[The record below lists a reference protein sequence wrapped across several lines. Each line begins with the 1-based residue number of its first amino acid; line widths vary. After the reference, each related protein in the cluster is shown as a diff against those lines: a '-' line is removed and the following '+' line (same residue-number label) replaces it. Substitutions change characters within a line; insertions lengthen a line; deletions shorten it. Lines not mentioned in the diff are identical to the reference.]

1 MQIPQSQI
9 LTTRHLNRVFD
20 KTVATYKFYWFLGIL
35 DLFVKQGKTK
45 MNVWEIMISMVANAW
60 YPVNYFRL
68 SFGKSESLYE
78 AILALQRENNIP
90 INIGIKDLI
99 ILLQALTQRPEI
111 RKQLNFLQLNVP
123 FRFLRPWIDT
133 SDDREMV
140 KRSQTFESGCLYK
153 LEKENG
159 TLWIELN
166 PIWLTYLQENYDILS
181 SFAYWGLTN
190 FLQVRNPNVP
200 NIPNKL
206 IKKEERNS
214 LSAQRKFWNIAINAG
229 LEVRCLYTNKLLVER
244 EYDLDHFIPW
254 SFVSHDLLWNL
265 MPADSSINSSKSN
278 KLPDLNLYLPKLA
291 ETHQAALRI
300 NLEKGK
306 QDKLLEDYLSLGF
319 TPQEIVQ
326 MNQERLLDCFS
337 QTFSI
342 FLEVK
347 IVFNQSVHGDRTD
360 NGNYTGD
367 GIAQLHYIRNILRN
381 LLRDGGESIGSCGVV
396 TSCVL
401 RKGYG
406 STAKKHHGE
415 HLHAIGTEEILSK
428 LFNFL
433 HFFLTFYRFC

>member
-1 MQIPQSQI
+1 
-9 LTTRHLNRVFD
+9 
-20 KTVATYKFYWFLGIL
+20 
-35 DLFVKQGKTK
+35 

-90 INIGIKDLI
+90 INIGMKDLT
-99 ILLQALTQRPEI
+99 ILLQTLIQRSDI
-111 RKQLNFLQLNVP
+111 RKQLNFLQMNVP

-140 KRSQTFESGCLYK
+140 KRSQTFENGCLYK

-159 TLWIELN
+159 MLSIELN
-166 PIWLTYLQENYDILS
+166 PVWLTYLQENYDILS
-181 SFAYWGLTN
+181 SFTYWGLTN

-214 LSAQRKFWNIAINAG
+214 LTAQRKFWNTVINEG
-229 LEVRCLYTNKLLVER
+229 LEVRCLYTDKLLVER

-278 KLPDLNLYLPKLA
+278 KLPNLNLYLPKLA
-291 ETHQAALRI
+291 EAHQAALQI

-306 QDKLLEDYLSLGF
+306 QDKLLEDYLSLGY
-319 TPQEIVQ
+319 TSQEIVQ
-326 MNQERLLDCFS
+326 MDREHLLDCFS
-337 QTFSI
+337 QTFTPM
-342 FLEVK
+342 
-347 IVFNQSVHGDRTD
+347 NQ
-360 NGNYTGD
+360 
-367 GIAQLHYIRNILRN
+367 IALNM
-381 LLRDGGESIGSCGVV
+381 GFESW
-396 TSCVL
+396 
-401 RKGYG
+401 KY
-406 STAKKHHGE
+406 
-415 HLHAIGTEEILSK
+415 
-428 LFNFL
+428 
-433 HFFLTFYRFC
+433 

>member
-1 MQIPQSQI
+1 MFNMLIPQSNI

-20 KTVATYKFYWFLGIL
+20 KTVATYKYYWFLGIL
-35 DLFVKQGKTK
+35 DLYVKQGKTR
-45 MNVWEIMISMVANAW
+45 MDVWEIMISMVANAW

-78 AILALQRENNIP
+78 AILTLQRENNIP
-90 INIGIKDLI
+90 INIGVKDLI
-99 ILLQALTQRPEI
+99 DLLQSMVQRPDI

-140 KRSQTFESGCLYK
+140 KRSQTFENGCLYK
-153 LEKENG
+153 LVKENG

-166 PIWLTYLQENYDILS
+166 PSWLVYLQENYDILS

-206 IKKEERNS
+206 IKREERNS
-214 LSAQRKFWNIAINAG
+214 LSAQRKFWNIAINGG
-229 LEVRCLYTNKLLVER
+229 LEVRCLYTNKVLE
-244 EYDLDHFIPW
+244 EQDYDLDHFIPW

-291 ETHQAALRI
+291 EAHQAALRI

-306 QDKLLEDYLSLGF
+306 QVKLLEDYLSLGH
-319 TPQEIVQ
+319 TPQDIIKMDKEH
-326 MNQERLLDCFS
+326 LLDCFY
-337 QTFSI
+337 QTFTPMY
-342 FLEVK
+342 
-347 IVFNQSVHGDRTD
+347 Q
-360 NGNYTGD
+360 
-367 GIAQLHYIRNILRN
+367 IAQNMGFESWK
-381 LLRDGGESIGSCGVV
+381 RDC
-396 TSCVL
+396 L
-401 RKGYG
+401 
-406 STAKKHHGE
+406 
-415 HLHAIGTEEILSK
+415 
-428 LFNFL
+428 
-433 HFFLTFYRFC
+433 

>member
-140 KRSQTFESGCLYK
+140 KRSQTFENGCLYK

-159 TLWIELN
+159 EVASVETL
-166 PIWLTYLQENYDILS
+166 
-181 SFAYWGLTN
+181 
-190 FLQVRNPNVP
+190 
-200 NIPNKL
+200 
-206 IKKEERNS
+206 KEVIRV
-214 LSAQRKFWNIAINAG
+214 K
-229 LEVRCLYTNKLLVER
+229 Y
-244 EYDLDHFIPW
+244 
-254 SFVSHDLLWNL
+254 
-265 MPADSSINSSKSN
+265 
-278 KLPDLNLYLPKLA
+278 
-291 ETHQAALRI
+291 
-300 NLEKGK
+300 
-306 QDKLLEDYLSLGF
+306 QDGEDVYF
-319 TPQEIVQ
+319 
-326 MNQERLLDCFS
+326 
-337 QTFSI
+337 
-342 FLEVK
+342 
-347 IVFNQSVHGDRTD
+347 
-360 NGNYTGD
+360 
-367 GIAQLHYIRNILRN
+367 
-381 LLRDGGESIGSCGVV
+381 
-396 TSCVL
+396 
-401 RKGYG
+401 
-406 STAKKHHGE
+406 KKHE
-415 HLHAIGTEEILSK
+415 AKDVVVIKDAVVDDEKLDVDSAEDLEELRMLERMERDDKKNTTQEDI
-428 LFNFL
+428 
-433 HFFLTFYRFC
+433 

>member
-20 KTVATYKFYWFLGIL
+20 KTVATYKYYWFLGIL
-35 DLFVKQGKTK
+35 DLYVKQGKTR

-78 AILALQRENNIP
+78 AILILQRENNIP
-90 INIGIKDLI
+90 INIGVSDLTDM
-99 ILLQALTQRPEI
+99 LHLMVQRPEI

-140 KRSQTFESGCLYK
+140 KRSQTFENGCLYK
-153 LEKENG
+153 LVKEDG
-159 TLWIELN
+159 TLWVELN
-166 PIWLTYLQENYDILS
+166 PSWLVYLQENYDILS

-214 LSAQRKFWNIAINAG
+214 LSAQRKFWNIAING
-229 LEVRCLYTNKLLVER
+229 GQEVRCLYTNKVLEER
-244 EYDLDHFIPW
+244 DYDLDHFIPW

-291 ETHQAALRI
+291 EAHQAALRI

-306 QDKLLEDYLSLGF
+306 QVKLLEDYLSLGH
-319 TPQEIVQ
+319 TPQDLVKMDREH
-326 MNQERLLDCFS
+326 LLDCFY
-337 QTFSI
+337 QTFTPL
-342 FLEVK
+342 F
-347 IVFNQSVHGDRTD
+347 Q
-360 NGNYTGD
+360 
-367 GIAQLHYIRNILRN
+367 IAQNM
-381 LLRDGGESIGSCGVV
+381 GFESW
-396 TSCVL
+396 
-401 RKGYG
+401 
-406 STAKKHHGE
+406 KHDC
-415 HLHAIGTEEILSK
+415 L
-428 LFNFL
+428 
-433 HFFLTFYRFC
+433 

>member
-140 KRSQTFESGCLYK
+140 KRSQTFENGCLYK

-214 LSAQRKFWNIAINAG
+214 LSAQRKFWNTAINAG

-278 KLPDLNLYLPKLA
+278 KLPDLYLYLPTLA
-291 ETHQAALRI
+291 EAHQAALRI

-337 QTFSI
+337 QTFTPM
-342 FLEVK
+342 
-347 IVFNQSVHGDRTD
+347 NQ
-360 NGNYTGD
+360 
-367 GIAQLHYIRNILRN
+367 IALNM
-381 LLRDGGESIGSCGVV
+381 GFESW
-396 TSCVL
+396 
-401 RKGYG
+401 KY
-406 STAKKHHGE
+406 
-415 HLHAIGTEEILSK
+415 
-428 LFNFL
+428 
-433 HFFLTFYRFC
+433 

>member
-20 KTVATYKFYWFLGIL
+20 KTVATYKYYWFLGIL
-35 DLFVKQGKTK
+35 DLYVKQGKTR

-78 AILALQRENNIP
+78 AILTLQKKNNIP
-90 INIGIKDLI
+90 INIGVRDLTDMLH
-99 ILLQALTQRPEI
+99 LLVQRPEI

-140 KRSQTFESGCLYK
+140 KRSQTFENGCLYK
-153 LEKENG
+153 LVKEDG

-214 LSAQRKFWNIAINAG
+214 LSAQRKFWNTAINAG

-337 QTFSI
+337 QTFTPM
-342 FLEVK
+342 
-347 IVFNQSVHGDRTD
+347 NQ
-360 NGNYTGD
+360 
-367 GIAQLHYIRNILRN
+367 IALNM
-381 LLRDGGESIGSCGVV
+381 GFESW
-396 TSCVL
+396 
-401 RKGYG
+401 KY
-406 STAKKHHGE
+406 
-415 HLHAIGTEEILSK
+415 
-428 LFNFL
+428 
-433 HFFLTFYRFC
+433 

>member
-9 LTTRHLNRVFD
+9 LTTRYLNRVFD
-20 KTVATYKFYWFLGIL
+20 KTVATYKYYWFLGIL
-35 DLFVKQGKTK
+35 DLYVKQGKTR

-78 AILALQRENNIP
+78 AILILQRENNIP
-90 INIGIKDLI
+90 INIGVSDLTDM
-99 ILLQALTQRPEI
+99 LHLMVQRPEI

-140 KRSQTFESGCLYK
+140 KRSQTFENGCLYK
-153 LEKENG
+153 LVKEDG
-159 TLWIELN
+159 TLWVELN
-166 PIWLTYLQENYDILS
+166 PSWLVYLQENYDILS

-214 LSAQRKFWNIAINAG
+214 LSAQRKFWNIAING
-229 LEVRCLYTNKLLVER
+229 GQEVRCLYTNKVLEER
-244 EYDLDHFIPW
+244 DYDLDHFIPW

-291 ETHQAALRI
+291 EAHQAALRI

-306 QDKLLEDYLSLGF
+306 QVKLLEDYLSLGH
-319 TPQEIVQ
+319 TPQDLVKMDREH
-326 MNQERLLDCFS
+326 LLDCFY
-337 QTFSI
+337 QTFTPL
-342 FLEVK
+342 F
-347 IVFNQSVHGDRTD
+347 Q
-360 NGNYTGD
+360 
-367 GIAQLHYIRNILRN
+367 IAQNM
-381 LLRDGGESIGSCGVV
+381 GFESW
-396 TSCVL
+396 
-401 RKGYG
+401 
-406 STAKKHHGE
+406 KHDC
-415 HLHAIGTEEILSK
+415 L
-428 LFNFL
+428 
-433 HFFLTFYRFC
+433 